1 MKWTKCSQ
9 TKFHKFNNLWK
20 SNTNCQLEQLPIP
33 AILKLEYGYS
43 GTSVIQTFV
52 YLKLIFFFPKV
63 KCPWINIQTSIDLEL
78 FSRLSTPVLH
88 SDYDMHVLPSHSVRY
103 PISINQFGT
112 IPYRLDT
119 TINPEIRIDGRILT
133 RQGLNGGSNR
143 RQATSFQST
152 VLKNGCIR
160 TGSPSEMP
168 LPKRW
173 TTCLCWTDKIKL
185 FKCVP

>member
-1 MKWTKCSQ
+1 MT
-9 TKFHKFNNLWK
+9 TV
-20 SNTNCQLEQLPIP
+20 EI
-33 AILKLEYGYS
+33 
-43 GTSVIQTFV
+43 IQTLI
-52 YLKLIFFFPKV
+52 YLKLKKKV
-63 KCPWINIQTSIDLEL
+63 SKVYGPWINIRTSIDLEL

-119 TINPEIRIDGRILT
+119 INPEIRIAGRILT

-173 TTCLCWTDKIKL
+173 TTCLC
-185 FKCVP
+185 